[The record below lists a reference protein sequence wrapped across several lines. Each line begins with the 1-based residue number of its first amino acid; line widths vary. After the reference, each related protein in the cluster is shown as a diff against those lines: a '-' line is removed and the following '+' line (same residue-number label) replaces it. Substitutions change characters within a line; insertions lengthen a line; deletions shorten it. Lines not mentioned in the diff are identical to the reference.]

1 MPSIL
6 LTFENQEQHDEFLQI
21 IAQLTECLDA
31 TADTKSQA
39 ELMTKVMST
48 ATGVVPD
55 SHQCKCD
62 LNEKHALFISG
73 KKMTEGSLPELQKLF
88 KREVTQ
94 HSGSVE
100 VRVYREGKWRPVM
113 QRPGSPSTRH

>member
-6 LTFENQEQHDEFLQI
+6 LTFESHEQHEEFLQI

-39 ELMTKVMST
+39 ELMIKVMNT
-48 ATGVVPD
+48 ATAIEPNPH
-55 SHQCKCD
+55 SCKCD
-62 LNEKHALFISG
+62 FNEKHALFISG
-73 KKMTEGSLPELQKLF
+73 KKMIEGSLPELQKLF
-88 KREVTQ
+88 KREITQ

-100 VRVYREGKWRPVM
+100 VRVYREGTWRPVM
-113 QRPGSPSTRH
+113 RRPGSPSTRH